1 MTMDTFDI
9 VGIQIKVMTTTIN
22 FLIIADGNADNE
34 KLITY
39 LDINGKSRFQISR
52 RSTIPSY
59 RRKQKTK
66 KDKCHFNSPS
76 YYSFNRETG

>member
-1 MTMDTFDI
+1 MDTFDI

-39 LDINGKSRFQISR
+39 LDINGKSKFQISR
-52 RSTIPSY
+52 R
-59 RRKQKTK
+59 
-66 KDKCHFNSPS
+66 
-76 YYSFNRETG
+76 

>member
-1 MTMDTFDI
+1 MDTFDI

-66 KDKCHFNSPS
+66 KTNVILIALPIIVLIE
-76 YYSFNRETG
+76 NWLT